1 MKNFTVN
8 FAKLSWY
15 PLGGFAVVGI
25 LMYNCVCEGNKTST
39 GSLKVSL
46 GKNELLFEY

>member
-8 FAKLSWY
+8 FAKPSWY

-25 LMYNCVCEGNKTST
+25 LMYNFVCGGNKTST
-39 GSLKVSL
+39 DSLNVSL
-46 GKNELLFEY
+46 GKNESLFEY